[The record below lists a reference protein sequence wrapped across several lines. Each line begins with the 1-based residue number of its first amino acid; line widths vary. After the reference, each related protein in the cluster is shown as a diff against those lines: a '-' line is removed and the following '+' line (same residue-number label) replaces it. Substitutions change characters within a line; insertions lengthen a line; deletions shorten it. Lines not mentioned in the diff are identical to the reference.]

1 MRNLSTI
8 IGVVALLAFLP
19 MGLEAQDQKRF
30 RVDGHGG
37 VVLPTGDLADS
48 HDVGPT
54 AGIGLAY
61 RIHPRI
67 ALRADGAIDWLQ
79 TAELSNGVT
88 TPDLR
93 LWHYNAGVE
102 FDMLPQRIE
111 HWSLTTNVGAGATT
125 FDMDEL
131 QLMGETGADFSE
143 TYFSVNGGAEVGYN
157 VNRYLEFFLGA
168 QTNVMFADEQDTA
181 FLNDVGSELD
191 GFGTV
196 VSLPI
201 YAGASFS
208 FRTTR

>member
-1 MRNLSTI
+1 MRNLSVV

-19 MGLEAQDQKRF
+19 TRLDAQQQKRF

-48 HDVGPT
+48 HDAGPT

-61 RIHPRI
+61 QIHPRI
-67 ALRADGAIDWLQ
+67 ALRADGSIDWLQ
-79 TAELSNGVT
+79 TAELATGVN

-102 FDMLPQRIE
+102 FDLLPERIDN
-111 HWSLTTNVGAGATT
+111 WSLTTNVGAGATT

-131 QLMGETGADFSE
+131 QLTNEVGSDFSQ

-157 VNRYLEFFLGA
+157 VNRNLEFFLGA
-168 QTNVMFADEQDTA
+168 QTNVMFADEQDSA
-181 FLNDVGSELD
+181 FLSDLGSEVD

-208 FRTTR
+208 FRTAR